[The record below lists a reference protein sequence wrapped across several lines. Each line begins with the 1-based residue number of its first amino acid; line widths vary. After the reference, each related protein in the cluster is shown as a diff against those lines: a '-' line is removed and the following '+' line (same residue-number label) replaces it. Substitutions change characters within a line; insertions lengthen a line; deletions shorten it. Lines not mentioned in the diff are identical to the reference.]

1 MFSISAVRMFLE
13 VPNEKITAKTADF
26 INQPISVEKYSDTPL
41 VSFRDALHAALRVY
55 YKGFRKK

>member
-1 MFSISAVRMFLE
+1 MFLE